1 MAKKKEHINIEDLA
15 RNNWMVY
22 APGGG
27 PYFYPVQVDGF
38 KNDAIYKVDV
48 IYVKNPEWSI
58 DTECEIKELLPIP
71 ITNELL
77 ENVGFEYDD
86 YMEVWRF
93 KDRSFKSIY
102 GNQVNCPYVL
112 RVCSNNTIDVGIM
125 VSAQFSDNEWFTC
138 ITTIK
143 FLHELQNLLSQC
155 KCTLNIDI
163 VTMKNLANYY
173 KNEM

>member
-1 MAKKKEHINIEDLA
+1 MAKKKENINIEDLA
-15 RNNWMVY
+15 RNNWVIY
-22 APGGG
+22 TSGGEG
-27 PYFYPVQVDGF
+27 LYFYPVQIDGF
-38 KNDAIYKVDV
+38 KGDDIYIK
-48 IYVKNPEWSI
+48 YPGWPI
-58 DTECEIKELLPIP
+58 DNVCNMKELRPIHLS
-71 ITNELL
+71 NELL
-77 ENVGFEYDD
+77 KNIGFEYDD
-86 YMEVWRF
+86 YTEVWRF

-125 VSAQFSDNEWFTC
+125 VSAQFSDNEWFSG

-155 KCTLNIDI
+155 KCVLNIDI

>member
-1 MAKKKEHINIEDLA
+1 MAKSKKLNINIADLA
-15 RNNWMVY
+15 RDNWVIYTPFGDMLH
-22 APGGG
+22 
-27 PYFYPVQVDGF
+27 FYPVQIEGF
-38 KNDAIYKVDV
+38 NGKDIY
-48 IYVKNPEWSI
+48 IKNPEYTIEPDEARSI
-58 DTECEIKELLPIP
+58 KSILPIP
-71 ITNELL
+71 ITSELL

-125 VSAQFSDNEWFTC
+125 VSAQFSDNEWFSG

-155 KCTLNIDI
+155 KCTLNIDMA
-163 VTMKNLANYY
+163 TMKNLTNYY
-173 KNEM
+173 K